1 MSARGRRG
9 GARAHIWAA
18 IREMRE
24 FTLLDLTG
32 KTGDPEETVAD
43 YLKGLRRAGF
53 VENAGSIRSFGG
65 GGGRALYRLIHDP
78 GVDAP
83 RVRRDGTILP
93 EAGRDRLWRCMRILR
108 DFSITDLVVQASLP
122 EAPVAAGEAEFYC
135 LYLARAGYLVEIEPN
150 RRFRFLPSFYTG
162 PRAPMIRR
170 VREVVD
176 GNTGEVRW
184 SGDERE
190 ERP

>member
-1 MSARGRRG
+1 MSGPGPRSLGRE
-9 GARAHIWAA
+9 AIWAA
-18 IREMRE
+18 IRELRE
-24 FTLLDLTG
+24 FTIFDLAG
-32 KTGDPEETVAD
+32 MADVLEKTVKD
-43 YLKGLRRAGF
+43 YLDGLRRAGF
-53 VENAGSIRSFGG
+53 VENVGSIRSFGG
-65 GGGRALYRLIHDP
+65 GAGRALYRLIHDP

-135 LYLARAGYLVEIEPN
+135 LYLARAGYLVELEPN
-150 RRFRFLPSFYTG
+150 RRYQFLPSAYTG

-176 GNTGEVRW
+176 ANTGEVRW
-184 SGDERE
+184 TGDERE